1 MKKILLFLLL
11 ILFIPFMIVVLFVKD
26 DEIKFEYIKT
36 EYVRVKRKDNSII
49 KVPLEDYIVGVLAGE
64 MPIDFEEEAFKA
76 QAVAARSYVLIKMKE
91 NMNNDY
97 DVVDTVQNQ
106 VYLDYVYL
114 KNVWKNNYIKNI
126 NKLKKVVKD
135 TKGQYLEY
143 NGEIAQTLYFST
155 STGITENCKEIFG
168 NDVPYLTSVDS
179 KWDNISPL
187 YETSQEYNINEFFQK
202 LNLPYSKD
210 LNISYIK
217 RTSTGRNIKLMINNN
232 IYNASDIMQIFN
244 IKSTFFDITKNNNV
258 IKISSKG
265 YGHGVGMSQYGAQ
278 AMALQ
283 KYKYNQILYHY
294 YKNTKIKKI

>member
-106 VYLDYVYL
+106 VYLDYTYL

-168 NDVPYLTSVDS
+168 NDIPYLTSVDS

-202 LNLPYSKD
+202 LNLPYSNV

-244 IKSTFFDITKNNNV
+244 IKSTFFNITKNNNV

-278 AMALQ
+278 AMALK

>member
-91 NMNNDY
+91 NINNDY

-143 NGEIAQTLYFST
+143 NGEIAQTMYFST
-155 STGITENCKEIFG
+155 STGVTENCKEIFG

-202 LNLPYSKD
+202 LNLPYSNV

-244 IKSTFFDITKNNNV
+244 IKSTFFNITKNNNI

-278 AMALQ
+278 AMALK

>member
-106 VYLDYVYL
+106 VYLDYTYL

-179 KWDNISPL
+179 KWDTISPL
-187 YETSQEYNINEFFQK
+187 YETYQEYNINEFFQK
-202 LNLPYSKD
+202 LNLPYSKN

>member
-91 NMNNDY
+91 NINNDY

-143 NGEIAQTLYFST
+143 NGEIAQTMYFST
-155 STGITENCKEIFG
+155 STGVTENCKEIFG

-202 LNLPYSKD
+202 LNLPYSNV

-244 IKSTFFDITKNNNV
+244 IKSTFFDITKNNNI

-278 AMALQ
+278 AMALK

>member
-106 VYLDYVYL
+106 VYLDYTYL

-143 NGEIAQTLYFST
+143 NGEIAQTMYFST
-155 STGITENCKEIFG
+155 STGVTENCKEIFG

-202 LNLPYSKD
+202 LNLPYSNV

-244 IKSTFFDITKNNNV
+244 IKSTFFNITKNNNV

-278 AMALQ
+278 AMALK

>member
-11 ILFIPFMIVVLFVKD
+11 VLFIPFMIVVLFVKD

-106 VYLDYVYL
+106 VYLDYTYL

-179 KWDNISPL
+179 KWDTISPL
-187 YETSQEYNINEFFQK
+187 YETYQEYNINEFFQK
-202 LNLPYSKD
+202 LNLPYSKN

>member
-91 NMNNDY
+91 NINNDY

-143 NGEIAQTLYFST
+143 NGEIAQTMYFST
-155 STGITENCKEIFG
+155 STGVTENCKEIFG

-202 LNLPYSKD
+202 LNLPYSNV

-244 IKSTFFDITKNNNV
+244 IKSTFFNITKNNNI

-265 YGHGVGMSQYGAQ
+265 YGHRDEMSQYGAQ
-278 AMALQ
+278 AMALK

-294 YKNTKIKKI
+294 YKNTKLKKI

>member
-91 NMNNDY
+91 NINNDY

-143 NGEIAQTLYFST
+143 NGEIAQTMYFST
-155 STGITENCKEIFG
+155 STGVTENCKEIFG

-202 LNLPYSKD
+202 LNLPYSNV

-244 IKSTFFDITKNNNV
+244 IKSTFFDITKNNNI

-278 AMALQ
+278 AMALK

-294 YKNTKIKKI
+294 YKNTKLKKI